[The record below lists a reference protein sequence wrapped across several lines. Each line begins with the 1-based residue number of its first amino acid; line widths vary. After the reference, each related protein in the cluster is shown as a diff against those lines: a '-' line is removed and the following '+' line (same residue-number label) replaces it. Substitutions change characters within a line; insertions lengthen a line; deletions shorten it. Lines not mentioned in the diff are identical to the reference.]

1 MSKFIKFG
9 VQEVQFF
16 LIFQNV
22 LELNNYYVHNNKLTS
37 SERKQLLLHRSGTE
51 TIIDLSM
58 PTALDCKVKSLIKQ
72 QQKQKKKTKN
82 DTLQIK
88 SWRIHDV
95 TINVYNITLYKVS

>member
-9 VQEVQFF
+9 GQEVQFF

-72 QQKQKKKTKN
+72 QQKQKMTHSKLNLGAFMMLQLTCTTSHSTK
-82 DTLQIK
+82 
-88 SWRIHDV
+88 
-95 TINVYNITLYKVS
+95 